1 MFSTGRSTHASALAL
16 GAERAAVT
24 DIGANVTVDQATA
37 DYPDA
42 QTGWARTAEA
52 WRALA
57 SNRLVLIG
65 SVIALAYVFLG
76 IFGPMLAPYDYR
88 AQNLADAFLPPF
100 SSGHILG
107 TDQLGRDMLSRVLEA
122 LRISLL
128 VGVVVTSASL
138 VIGGL
143 MGVLAGYFGGK
154 GDKAISALIDI
165 TWGFPLILVAVLL
178 VGALGPG
185 LTAMMLAV
193 GIINWAGFARIIRG
207 ETLALRQ
214 REFVEAAKAL
224 GVPRRRIIRRHILPH
239 TIPVALVMTS
249 YYVALAVIFEAG
261 FSFIGLGAQPPLPSL
276 GQMIAEGRNY
286 MLVSHWVITVP
297 GVTIALIVIGLN
309 LLGDGLRDI
318 FDPRL
323 HDR

>member
-1 MFSTGRSTHASALAL
+1 
-16 GAERAAVT
+16 VT
-24 DIGANVTVDQATA
+24 DIGADVTLDRATVSHPEA
-37 DYPDA
+37 V
-42 QTGWARTAEA
+42 GWRGRAAEG
-52 WRALA
+52 WRVLA
-57 SNRLVLIG
+57 SNKLVLLG
-65 SVIALAYVFLG
+65 SIVALAYVFLG

-88 AQNLADAFLPPF
+88 AQNLTEAFLPPL

-107 TDQLGRDMLSRVLEA
+107 TDQLGRDMLSRILEG
-122 LRISLL
+122 LRISLM
-128 VGVVVTSASL
+128 VGVVITSVSL

-207 ETLALRQ
+207 ETLVLRQ
-214 REFVEAAKAL
+214 REFVEAARAL
-224 GVPRRRIIRRHILPH
+224 GVPTPRIIRRHILPH

-249 YYVALAVIFEAG
+249 YYVALAVVFEAG
-261 FSFIGLGAQPPLPSL
+261 FSFIGLGAQAPLPSL
-276 GQMIAEGRNY
+276 GQMIGEGRNF

-309 LLGDGLRDI
+309 LLGDGLRDL

-323 HDR
+323 RDR